1 MSICEAS
8 GVEVWVGGVG
18 EDNISGSDEVLKSRL
33 DEDPIRESSNPAL
46 WLSVCSSA
54 IVLLARR
61 ARTGSACLSATM
73 DGGMRWGHDR
83 NKRLDALN
91 VAGRINIV
99 VRRESKAKTGDRR
112 QTAANR
118 RFRSRL
124 HFSNF
129 MPIFESGLRRQNV
142 SLLRTLR
149 DVPLTGEPLY

>member
-33 DEDPIRESSNPAL
+33 DEDPIRELSNPAL

-124 HFSNF
+124 HFQISCPF
-129 MPIFESGLRRQNV
+129 SKVGFADRMSHYFEH
-142 SLLRTLR
+142 
-149 DVPLTGEPLY
+149 